1 MSSKLFLF
9 TRTELA
15 LLTNP
20 KTKKIGLTG
29 ETWEEAMRFMIK
41 QKFGQLKTKRNT
53 NKKHIGYEVHWLES
67 EEQTNVLAQLPK
79 DVGVAFQTAEFDDEF
94 IDTWIKLTRE
104 MIRNNE

>member
-41 QKFGQLKTKRNT
+41 QKFGNLKTKSDSKDNT
-53 NKKHIGYEVHWLES
+53 IGYEVHWLES
-67 EEQTNVLAQLPK
+67 EEQTNALSQVPK
-79 DVGVAFQTAEFDDEF
+79 DVGLAFQTAEFDEEF
-94 IDTWIKLTRE
+94 INEWIKQSRE
-104 MIRNNE
+104 MFRR